1 MSRLIVLKPLA
12 REGASITEATLE
24 RVLIEEYG
32 WQRAQVVDLLK
43 ELRKHG

>member
-12 REGASITEATLE
+12 REGASVSETTLE
-24 RVLIEEYG
+24 RVLLEEYR
-32 WQRAQVVDLLK
+32 WTRAQVVDLLR